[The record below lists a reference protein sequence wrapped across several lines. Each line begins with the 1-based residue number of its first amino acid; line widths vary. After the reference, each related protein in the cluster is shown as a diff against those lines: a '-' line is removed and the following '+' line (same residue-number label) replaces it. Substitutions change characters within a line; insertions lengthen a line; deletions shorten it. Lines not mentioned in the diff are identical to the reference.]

1 MNEAHAFQKSV
12 SQKKDKKVS
21 DNDQHGERLMET
33 GTGSVGAQGKKAA
46 ETLEEPSEFTC
57 GLDPSRH

>member
-1 MNEAHAFQKSV
+1 MISLV
-12 SQKKDKKVS
+12 S
-21 DNDQHGERLMET
+21 LMET

-46 ETLEEPSEFTC
+46 ENPEEPSEFSC